1 MNPVYP
7 ASGVV
12 KPRSI
17 GTGGTPSP
25 NAPHTLRSL
34 RRICPDSSVRRSSAT
49 RNVKENNFI
58 SLSQFHSIQGDRKG
72 GQRKPGPSKSL
83 EQQKTELL
91 GATEENRIIPT
102 RGSSIYPPGKLE
114 RLVPW

>member
-34 RRICPDSSVRRSSAT
+34 RRICPDSLVQRSSAT
-49 RNVKENNFI
+49 GRNVKENNLI
-58 SLSQFHSIQGDRKG
+58 SLSKFHSIQGDRK
-72 GQRKPGPSKSL
+72 RGPREAVALKIFGTT
-83 EQQKTELL
+83 K
-91 GATEENRIIPT
+91 
-102 RGSSIYPPGKLE
+102 K
-114 RLVPW
+114 

>member
-34 RRICPDSSVRRSSAT
+34 RRICPDSSVRRSSAMG
-49 RNVKENNFI
+49 RNVKENYLI
-58 SLSQFHSIQGDRKG
+58 SLSKFHSVQGDRKG
-72 GQRKPGPSKSL
+72 GP
-83 EQQKTELL
+83 TEA
-91 GATEENRIIPT
+91 GALPIFGTT
-102 RGSSIYPPGKLE
+102 KK
-114 RLVPW
+114 